1 MPTYEFT
8 CKSCQHHFDV
18 FVPISQKKKVV
29 CPQCKG
35 KSLREFFG
43 AVYIGGQLSN
53 PSAGTG
59 SACRSGSCTTCGS
72 TCKTS

>member
-8 CKSCQHHFDV
+8 CKSCKNHFDV
-18 FVPISQKKKVV
+18 FISISKKGNVT
-29 CPQCKG
+29 CPQCNG
-35 KSLREFFG
+35 KDLQESFG

-59 SACRSGSCTTCGS
+59 SACSSGSCTTCGS
-72 TCKTS
+72 SCKT